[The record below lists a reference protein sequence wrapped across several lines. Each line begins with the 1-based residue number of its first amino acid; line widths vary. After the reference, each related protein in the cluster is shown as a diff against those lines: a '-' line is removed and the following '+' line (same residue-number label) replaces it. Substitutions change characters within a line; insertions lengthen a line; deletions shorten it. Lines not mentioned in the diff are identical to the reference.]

1 MLNLNT
7 PEFVSFLK
15 GLTEIVNTDTA
26 PGCEKEL
33 VIDVRTKFIVV
44 LTKYKDDGMS
54 GQQSTYA
61 FIARE
66 DFESKAL
73 GKVRAGDILKPATWK
88 APAKH
93 ARGNLFDA
101 NPLEKCGQ
109 YGLEYLRG

>member
-15 GLTEIVNTDTA
+15 GLTEIVNADTA

-33 VIDVRTKFIVV
+33 VVDVRTKFIVI
-44 LTKYKDDGMS
+44 LTKYKDDGVS

-61 FIARE
+61 FCARE
-66 DFESKAL
+66 DFESKTL
-73 GKVRAGDILKPATWK
+73 GKVRAGDILKPASYK

-93 ARGNLFDA
+93 ARGNLFDP
-101 NPLEKCGQ
+101 NPLDMCGK
-109 YGLEYLRG
+109 YGLEYLR